1 MADDSVP
8 LPYPNL
14 KVSTWYYQI
23 QHVDYKKDEAEKT
36 FWEAVEK
43 DEMAPYLKSI
53 NSDKTEL
60 IQKLEEKN
68 KQQVEEYDGKLK
80 DAEENEGDSEI
91 SELLRN
97 KAMYFVRIGDKER
110 ALPALEIAIEKTAGL
125 GAKIDLV
132 LAIVRIGLFFSDIHL
147 VTTNITR
154 ANGFIDSGGDWDRRN
169 RLKVYRALRNLTIRE
184 FKEAAELLIDSLS
197 TFTATELMEYD
208 EFVAL
213 TILAAGVGCDRKGIK
228 DKVLA
233 SPEVNGALPN
243 MPSLASLTNSLYKSN
258 YSAFFIAL
266 AEVEQQYLLTIPYL
280 VPHARYYV
288 REMRIKAYSQLL
300 ESYRSLTMERFCR
313 SFGVSEQY
321 MDKDL
326 SRFIASGRLACTID
340 KVNGVITTNKLASQN
355 KTAMYE
361 QVLKQGDVLLSDI
374 QKLHR
379 VVG

>member
-1 MADDSVP
+1 
-8 LPYPNL
+8 
-14 KVSTWYYQI
+14 
-23 QHVDYKKDEAEKT
+23 
-36 FWEAVEK
+36 
-43 DEMAPYLKSI
+43 MAPYLRSI
-53 NSDKTEL
+53 NSDRKEL

-68 KQQVEEYDGKLK
+68 KQQVEEYDRKLK

-110 ALPALEIAIEKTAGL
+110 ALSALEIAIEKTAGL

-154 ANGFIDSGGDWDRRN
+154 ANNFIDSGGDWDRRN
-169 RLKVYRALRNLTIRE
+169 RLKVYRALRHLTIRE

-243 MPSLASLTNSLYKSN
+243 IPSLASLTNSLYKSN
-258 YSAFFIAL
+258 YSTFFIAL

-355 KTAMYE
+355 KTVMYE

>member
-1 MADDSVP
+1 
-8 LPYPNL
+8 
-14 KVSTWYYQI
+14 
-23 QHVDYKKDEAEKT
+23 
-36 FWEAVEK
+36 
-43 DEMAPYLKSI
+43 
-53 NSDKTEL
+53 
-60 IQKLEEKN
+60 
-68 KQQVEEYDGKLK
+68 
-80 DAEENEGDSEI
+80 
-91 SELLRN
+91 
-97 KAMYFVRIGDKER
+97 MYC
-110 ALPALEIAIEKTAGL
+110 
-125 GAKIDLV
+125 
-132 LAIVRIGLFFSDIHL
+132 S
-147 VTTNITR
+147 
-154 ANGFIDSGGDWDRRN
+154 FIDSGGDWDRRN
-169 RLKVYRALRNLTIRE
+169 RLKVYRALRHLTIRE

-228 DKVLA
+228 DKVSMMIPDSEAQLTKIKVLA

-243 MPSLASLTNSLYKSN
+243 IPSLASLTNSLYKSN
-258 YSAFFIAL
+258 YSTFFIAL

-355 KTAMYE
+355 KTVMYE
-361 QVLKQGDVLLSDI
+361 QVLKQGDVLLSGKYLI
-374 QKLHR
+374 PCYR
-379 VVG
+379 VRMLTITQIFRNCTEW